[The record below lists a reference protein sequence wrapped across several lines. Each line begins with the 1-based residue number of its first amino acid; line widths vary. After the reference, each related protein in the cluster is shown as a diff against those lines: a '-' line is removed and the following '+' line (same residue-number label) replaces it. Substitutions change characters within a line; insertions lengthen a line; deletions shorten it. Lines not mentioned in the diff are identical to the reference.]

1 MFEREIG
8 FAKGIVRRW
17 FSLTEMK
24 VDADIGPGNG
34 VADRSS
40 LESLLCSPLL
50 GLQLMNNRFLFI
62 PDSGCKCHRPIEK
75 KLLNR
80 QSHLITRLVLAISYS
95 SYYKIATTK
104 QKERQSRVKD
114 EVRYK
119 WIGRWKVGS
128 DRYV

>member
-1 MFEREIG
+1 MPQ
-8 FAKGIVRRW
+8 A
-17 FSLTEMK
+17 
-24 VDADIGPGNG
+24 
-34 VADRSS
+34 
-40 LESLLCSPLL
+40 
-50 GLQLMNNRFLFI
+50 NR
-62 PDSGCKCHRPIEK
+62 K

-114 EVRYK
+114 EVRHK